1 MLERTEG
8 AKNSVLE
15 LCSAGA
21 SSRSLVPSWS
31 FSLFLILINLNYYL
45 SEMNSDIANLLHK
58 ARMDSISGNVVNC
71 LSTYLLFVL
80 SHH

>member
-1 MLERTEG
+1 MDRE
-8 AKNSVLE
+8 NSALE
-15 LCSAGA
+15 LCSAEA
-21 SSRSLVPSWS
+21 SLHLIVPSWS

-45 SEMNSDIANLLHK
+45 YEMNSDIANLLHK

-80 SHH
+80 SHR